1 MAKNETLKKAIE
13 SIKLS
18 RNILQSDIALA
29 VGVKNTYLSD
39 VINGR
44 VPLSDNLA
52 EKFYEQFQIDKSWL
66 LTGEGEMLKNSGQ
79 SSGDIPTINYERK
92 GVPYY
97 DVDFIGGFDLV
108 LNDQTVN
115 PEYYVNFKQY
125 NNADYWVNVSG
136 HSMEPEVAHGDMI
149 AIKELNN
156 WPIHILYGEMYAI
169 VTTENRTVKYVRK
182 STKGED
188 WLRLVPV
195 NVSEY
200 DDQDIPKSVIMK
212 VFKVLGCT
220 KRIQ

>member
-1 MAKNETLKKAIE
+1 MTGNQLKIELKKIGITQELAAERLGVTRRTLQNWFALDVLDANI
-13 SIKLS
+13 SQNVKL
-18 RNILQSDIALA
+18 
-29 VGVKNTYLSD
+29 
-39 VINGR
+39 
-44 VPLSDNLA
+44 NL
-52 EKFYEQFQIDKSWL
+52 QIDASTDYEKSDD
-66 LTGEGEMLKNSGQ
+66 SV
-79 SSGDIPTINYERK
+79 PTINYERK

-125 NNADYWVNVSG
+125 NGADYWVNVNG
-136 HSMEPEVAHGDMI
+136 HSMEPEVAHGDII

-169 VTTENRTVKYVRK
+169 VTTQNRTVKYVRK

-200 DDQDIPKSVIMK
+200 DEQDIPKSVIMK